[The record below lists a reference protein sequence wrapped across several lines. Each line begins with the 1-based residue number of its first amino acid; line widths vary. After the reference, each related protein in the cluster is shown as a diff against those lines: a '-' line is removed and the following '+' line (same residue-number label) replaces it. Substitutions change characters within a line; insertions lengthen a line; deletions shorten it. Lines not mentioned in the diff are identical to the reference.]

1 VVLNGELGLFAR
13 EANNLGNFSRDI
25 GRVFRM
31 SLAFEQKSILQG
43 VI

>member
-1 VVLNGELGLFAR
+1 MGSLGLFAK
-13 EANNLGNFSRDI
+13 ETNNLGDFSRDI
-25 GRVFRM
+25 GRVFRR